1 MKNIAAILGA
11 VILAAG
17 TAQAASY
24 NSGNSD
30 ADMPAAPV
38 VAAQT
43 VEVKAADLMNKKD
56 LERAGI
62 DANAT
67 LSVSDF
73 TAPGPRSTYIR

>member
-11 VILAAG
+11 VILATG

-30 ADMPAAPV
+30 ADMPTAPV

-62 DANAT
+62 DADST

>member
-11 VILAAG
+11 VILATG

-30 ADMPAAPV
+30 ADMPTAPV

-43 VEVKAADLMNKKD
+43 AEVKAADLMNKKD

-62 DANAT
+62 DADAT